1 MWVTRWRSV
10 RAATLVLL
18 SPGGMARA
26 GPSAPCV
33 FEKPPD
39 SSQEHIFHYPLWL
52 PLDPG
57 IPGCIQNYLP
67 LKEDKGIMPGAY
79 LFLVCVCARVCLA
92 FVHTHICA
100 YRLFG
105 TISNESRRRKW
116 QPTPVFL
123 PGESQGQRRLV
134 GCLKRLSSSRSQ

>member
-1 MWVTRWRSV
+1 MWVTRRRSL

-26 GPSAPCV
+26 GPSASCV

-57 IPGCIQNYLP
+57 IPGWIRNYLP
-67 LKEDKGIMPGAY
+67 LKEDKEIMPGAS
-79 LFLVCVCARVCLA
+79 LFGVCVCARARVSGVCA
-92 FVHTHICA
+92 HTH
-100 YRLFG
+100 L
-105 TISNESRRRKW
+105 
-116 QPTPVFL
+116 
-123 PGESQGQRRLV
+123 
-134 GCLKRLSSSRSQ
+134 CLQVLCHHFQ